1 MTFLLAFKRGS
12 GSSIILMPGMSKSPR
27 GKKREITLGG
37 DVGQHWGLAVLIR
50 RVALKCSSGLR
61 NCFVIAQREAW
72 VVFS

>member
-1 MTFLLAFKRGS
+1 VTFLLAFKRGS

-61 NCFVIAQREAW
+61 NCFVIA
-72 VVFS
+72 